1 MLPQNDSTVLAS
13 YLAEMLCGF
22 SLAPLIR
29 SFGVPR
35 RFEAGADRSA
45 GMLRSTPPANDFGP
59 KAFQKFRLL
68 KL

>member
-35 RFEAGADRSA
+35 RFEADRVGRDVAQHTA
-45 GMLRSTPPANDFGP
+45 GQRLRPQSFP
-59 KAFQKFRLL
+59 KV
-68 KL
+68 

>member
-13 YLAEMLCGF
+13 YLAEMLPD
-22 SLAPLIR
+22 SESP
-29 SFGVPR
+29 GVSKLT
-35 RFEAGADRSA
+35 ASA